1 MVDALSGQDL
11 ERLPIFPLPE
21 AALFPG
27 VLLPL
32 HVFEPR
38 YRALVKDA
46 LAARGILAVARLK
59 PGFES
64 DYAGRPPVFE
74 VCGAGVIVDHLAH
87 PDGRYHITLRG
98 LSRVRILEEL
108 SYELSYRL
116 VRGELL
122 FDAPAD
128 RALSAALETKISS
141 LWTTLAPK
149 LPEALRDLTVVT
161 RGADGAGRYSDLLA
175 GAIVGDADTS
185 QSLLSELDPCE
196 RLRTLAERL
205 QTLADALAP
214 PHAGRKRD
222 WN

>member
-38 YRALVKDA
+38 YRSLVRDA
-46 LAARGILAVARLK
+46 LAGRGVLAVARLK
-59 PGFES
+59 PGEGES
-64 DYAGRPPVFE
+64 GARPPVFE

-98 LSRVRILEEL
+98 LGRVRIVEEL
-108 SYELSYRL
+108 ALEFSYRL

-122 FDAPAD
+122 SDAPAD
-128 RALSAALETKISS
+128 RALSAALETKIAA
-141 LWTTLAPK
+141 LWSALAPK
-149 LPEALRDLTVVT
+149 LPEALRDLSVVT

-175 GAIVGDADTS
+175 GAIVGDAETS

-214 PHAGRKRD
+214 PQAGRKRD

>member
-38 YRALVKDA
+38 YRSLVRDA
-46 LAARGILAVARLK
+46 LAGRGVLAVARLK
-59 PGFES
+59 PGEE
-64 DYAGRPPVFE
+64 YGVRPPVFE

-98 LSRVRILEEL
+98 LGRVRIIEEL
-108 SYELSYRL
+108 ALEFSYRL

-122 FDAPAD
+122 CDAPAD
-128 RALSAALETKISS
+128 RALSAALETKIAA
-141 LWTTLAPK
+141 LWSALAPK
-149 LPEALRDLTVVT
+149 LPEALRDLSVVT

-175 GAIVGDADTS
+175 GAIVGDAETS

-214 PHAGRKRD
+214 PQADRKRD